1 MKSRTLS
8 TLLIAISLSATA
20 LADEHQ
26 DSEGHHKPSTTDY
39 ALVLPGNL
47 PHVLRLAYTQ
57 AQTLQLSETEKKT
70 VQDFMKRAPTSVM
83 AQLNAAEKLEQ
94 RIAKDILENGKTWQE
109 LSEQLAALT
118 QHKQAATKASAPNA
132 LPNCYAGH
140 RAKKHCPLSTKAD
153 HEHPLQGL
161 GRCRCGAR
169 SGGSVL

>member
-118 QHKQAATKASAPNA
+118 QHKQAATKAQVQTINA
-132 LPNCYAGH
+132 LQRLLGPQRFAQLLRWAQGKE
-140 RAKKHCPLSTKAD
+140 ALPV
-153 HEHPLQGL
+153 EHKG
-161 GRCRCGAR
+161 
-169 SGGSVL
+169 